1 MKLLRKS
8 TWTNVA
14 VCLSLGMFLSAC
26 ASKESVKLSIYTEPE
41 GSHVVYMVTPAQSE
55 VPSPWIYLGVTP
67 YKGVTL
73 FDDDDLDS
81 DATIRIKV
89 MRNGYL
95 DQIKEWNGE
104 QFLEEAEDKGMIFWT
119 PRLVKSE

>member
-1 MKLLRKS
+1 MNISRKS
-8 TWTNVA
+8 TWANVA
-14 VCLSLGMFLSAC
+14 ASLALGVFLSAC

-41 GSHVVYMVTPAQSE
+41 GAHVVYMVNQQSE
-55 VPSPWIYLGVTP
+55 APSPWIYLGVTP
-67 YKGVTL
+67 YKGATL
-73 FDDDDLDS
+73 FDDDDLES

>member
-8 TWTNVA
+8 TWANVA
-14 VCLSLGMFLSAC
+14 VSLSLGLFLSAC

-41 GSHVVYMVTPAQSE
+41 GSHVVYMISHAETKKT
-55 VPSPWIYLGVTP
+55 SPWIYLGVTP

-73 FDDDDLDS
+73 FEDDDLDS
-81 DATIRIKV
+81 DNTVSIKV

-95 DQIKEWNGE
+95 DQTKEWNGE

-119 PRLVKSE
+119 PRLIKSE

>member
-1 MKLLRKS
+1 MKLNS
-8 TWTNVA
+8 TLTKFA
-14 VCLSLGMFLSAC
+14 VSLSLGIFLSAC

-41 GSHVVYMVTPAQSE
+41 GAHIVYMVTQAEFDKS
-55 VPSPWIYLGVTP
+55 SPWIYLGVTP

-73 FDDDDLDS
+73 FDDNDFDS
-81 DATIRIKV
+81 DDTIRIKV

-95 DQIKEWNGE
+95 DQTKEWNGE
-104 QFLEEAEDKGMIFWT
+104 KFLEEAEEKGMIFWT

>member
-1 MKLLRKS
+1 MKLSRKT

-14 VCLSLGMFLSAC
+14 VSLLLGIFLSAC
-26 ASKESVKLSIYTEPE
+26 ASRESVKLSIYTEPE
-41 GSHVVYMVTPAQSE
+41 GSHVVYKVTVAESE
-55 VPSPWIYLGVTP
+55 APSPWIYLGVTP

-73 FDDDDLDS
+73 FDDDALDS
-81 DATIRIKV
+81 DATISIKV

-95 DQIKEWNGE
+95 DQEKEWNGE